1 MKKHLF
7 KGVATALVTPFS
19 KGYIDFPALS
29 RLVEEQIFAG
39 VDALVA
45 VGTTG
50 ESATLSDDEKYEVIR
65 AVVNTAAHRVPV
77 IAGAGSND
85 TAHAVNLCRASK
97 EAGADALLCVT
108 PYYNKTSAK
117 GIVAHYAALSDATD
131 LPVVVY
137 NVPSRTGVDITPQ
150 TYAELASLPNVAG
163 IKEASGSVSKL
174 ARTVE
179 ATGGKLDVFIGND
192 DMILPALSLGCAGTI
207 SVLSNVA
214 PAGTKLIHALFFEG
228 KNEDAARLFL
238 KYLPLAD
245 ALFSDVNPVPVKAA
259 LSILGK
265 CRADVRLPLV
275 ETDGAVLDKLRREL
289 ERVGL
294 LNVGGRR

>member
-1 MKKHLF
+1 MKKHIF

-19 KGYIDFPALS
+19 EGRIDFSALS

-50 ESATLSDDEKYEVIR
+50 ESATLSDAEKYDVIS
-65 AVVNTAAHRVPV
+65 AVVKVAAHRVPV

-85 TAHAVNLCRASK
+85 TAHAVELCRASK
-97 EAGADALLCVT
+97 DAGADALLCVT

-117 GIVAHYAALSDATD
+117 GIVLHYAAIADATD
-131 LPVVVY
+131 LPVIVY
-137 NVPSRTGVDITPQ
+137 NVPSRTGVDISPQ
-150 TYAELASLPNVAG
+150 TYAELASLPNVAA
-163 IKEASGSVSKL
+163 IKEASGNVSKL
-174 ARTVE
+174 ARTLSE
-179 ATGGKLDVFIGND
+179 IGDALDVFIGND

-214 PAGTKLIHALFFEG
+214 PAQTKMMHSLFFEG
-228 KNEDAARLFL
+228 KNEDAVRLFL
-238 KYLPLAD
+238 KYVPLID

-265 CRADVRLPLV
+265 CRSEVRLPLV